1 MELFHK
7 LRSASHRDRSST
19 SGAVLILTIVVFF
32 VLILVVSLVIDG
44 GLIYGK
50 RAEVSK
56 AVDAA
61 AIAGINNLSQGEAV
75 AEQLARDLFA
85 ANYKLTSRDAR
96 PPDLDVQFTVDSN
109 GNQRVDITGT
119 AHLRPIFLQVFPE
132 FSVFDV
138 HARSQAQRAKLVMSI
153 VLDRSGSMNQN
164 GGCVGLPPA
173 VDTFI
178 SFFDDNMDRAALV
191 TFASNARVDVAMTR
205 PFRTAI
211 QRAVPRNCS
220 QDYTGFTYFDGGLQL
235 ASQQNSVV
243 VVGPGEQVVK
253 VVVFFTDG
261 LANTF
266 QGTFDCPPS
275 RVLNVTSGD
284 SGNNVTLLDPL
295 TGDPVCGSTNGGSFS
310 CCPNLT
316 TFPSVNGGTRRAV
329 GPNAGSDVRQ
339 EAKDVARNRARQIR
353 MAGNIV
359 YTIGLGDGLDQ
370 DFLREIANDPS
381 SPAYDPSQPTG
392 EFAFAP
398 TAADLQ
404 AVFQTIAR
412 KILVRISI

>member
-1 MELFHK
+1 MDLLHK
-7 LRSASHRDRSST
+7 LRAVSRRGRSST
-19 SGAVLILTIVVFF
+19 TGAVLVLAAIVFL

-50 RAEVSK
+50 RAEISK

-61 AIAGINNLSQGEAV
+61 AIAGINNVSQGQGV

-85 ANYKLTSRDAR
+85 ANYRLTSRDDS
-96 PPDLDVQFTVDSN
+96 PPDLDIQFSIDGS
-109 GNQRVDITGT
+109 GNQKVDITGT
-119 AHLRPIFLQVFPE
+119 AHLRPLFLQVIPQ

-138 HARSQAQRAKLVMSI
+138 HARAQAQRAKLVMSI
-153 VLDRSGSMNQN
+153 VLDRSYSMRAN
-164 GGCVGLPPA
+164 GGCIGLPPA

-178 SFFDDNMDRAALV
+178 SFFDDNLDRAALA
-191 TFASNARVDVAMTR
+191 TFASNARLDVPMTR

-211 QRAVPRNCS
+211 QNAVPRNCDP
-220 QDYTGFTYFDGGLQL
+220 DYAGFTFFDGGLQI
-235 ASQQNSVV
+235 AGQQNGSVV
-243 VVGPGEQVVK
+243 VSPGEQVVK

-275 RVLNVTSGD
+275 RVLNITSGD
-284 SGNNVTLLDPL
+284 GGNDVTLLDPA
-295 TGDPVCGSTNGGSFS
+295 TGAKVCGSSNGAQLS
-310 CCPNLT
+310 CCPNLI
-316 TFPSVNGGTRRAV
+316 TFPSITGVTRHAT
-329 GPNAGSDVRQ
+329 GPDAGSDVRL
-339 EAKDVARNRARQIR
+339 EAKDVARDRARQIR
-353 MAGNIV
+353 VAGNVI

-370 DFLREIANDPS
+370 DFLREIANDPT
-381 SPAYDPSQPTG
+381 SPTFDPSQPAG

-398 TAADLQ
+398 SAADLQ
-404 AVFQTIAR
+404 AVFQVIAR